1 MHTYIL
7 GAGRREPPL
16 PCAEGAD
23 SASARRDV
31 REMTVTGRQTGRGSL
46 VGERDWTHGCRG
58 GVSPR
63 CPILLTARSL
73 SEDTDWCDQSGMCVG
88 EMNVTCCGR

>member
-1 MHTYIL
+1 MHTYFIL

-46 VGERDWTHGCRG
+46 VGGTRLDAWVPGRSESPLRYFADGA
-58 GVSPR
+58 VS
-63 CPILLTARSL
+63 
-73 SEDTDWCDQSGMCVG
+73 E
-88 EMNVTCCGR
+88 